1 MKRILIATDGS
12 AGSHDAVEVALD
24 LAGEHEATVFV
35 VHVVPN
41 VDVATWSGF
50 GMAAAAPHDVN
61 DRDRAPIEDALLSA
75 DERGVRVVAEL
86 VRGNPIHEI
95 VAFADAHDVDLHRDR
110 IAGTRS
116 SRQRGARE
124 RLTWC
129 APRDAAPRADRP
141 RSVPCARAGPGLTR
155 PGRLRETRAPRS
167 AAAVF
172 ST

>member
-41 VDVATWSGF
+41 VDVAPWSGF
-50 GMAAAAPHDVN
+50 GMAAAAPHDIN

-75 DERGVRVVAEL
+75 DERGIQVIAEL

-95 VAFADAHDVDLHRDR
+95 VAFAEAHDVDL
-110 IAGTRS
+110 IVIG
-116 SRQRGARE
+116 SRGRGAVASAV
-124 RLTWC
+124 LG
-129 APRDAAPRADRP
+129 
-141 RSVPCARAGPGLTR
+141 SVSLGV
-155 PGRLRETRAPRS
+155 LRETQRPVLIVRAASHALEPAR
-167 AAAVF
+167 V
-172 ST
+172 